1 MAVVQS
7 RRWLVTINN
16 PGDRGLTHSA
26 LKDAVARGTVPVYW
40 CMCDEVG
47 DECNTLHTH
56 LYIVY
61 KSPKRFDTMCKTF
74 GNSHLDKP
82 DGTSPECRAYV
93 LKDGDKYNKDET
105 GHYHYTDK
113 TGKEHCGTNYSDTFE
128 EFGELPHESQGKRTD
143 LSGLYQMIKDGADTY
158 DILETCPEFVRDID
172 NIERTRQVILEKRF
186 RNTFRNLEV
195 TYVFGSTGV
204 GKTRQV
210 MEQYGYDK
218 CYRITDY
225 AHPFDGYKGQDV
237 IIFEEFRNSLKCSDM
252 LVYLDGYPVE
262 LPCRYAN
269 KQACFTKV
277 YIISNWTLEAQYPQI
292 QADTPMTYQAWL
304 RRIHKVRVFSD
315 NGAYTDSSVSDYFK
329 FKPISKWVD
338 ES

>member
-26 LKDAVARGTVPVYW
+26 LKDVVARGTVPVYW

-128 EFGELPHESQGKRTD
+128 EFGALPHESQGKRTD
-143 LSGLYQMIKDGADTY
+143 LSGLYQMIKDGAAT
-158 DILETCPEFVRDID
+158 
-172 NIERTRQVILEKRF
+172 
-186 RNTFRNLEV
+186 
-195 TYVFGSTGV
+195 
-204 GKTRQV
+204 
-210 MEQYGYDK
+210 
-218 CYRITDY
+218 
-225 AHPFDGYKGQDV
+225 
-237 IIFEEFRNSLKCSDM
+237 
-252 LVYLDGYPVE
+252 LD
-262 LPCRYAN
+262 R
-269 KQACFTKV
+269 
-277 YIISNWTLEAQYPQI
+277 S
-292 QADTPMTYQAWL
+292 
-304 RRIHKVRVFSD
+304 
-315 NGAYTDSSVSDYFK
+315 
-329 FKPISKWVD
+329 
-338 ES
+338 